1 MHKLDRTAPPRCL
14 KKYDY
19 RRDRWNDVTDR
30 EKHEIW
36 QQLEKMQGGLCAYCE
51 SELTEKRHI
60 EHFRQRSSFA
70 KLSFEWENLFGSC
83 NREDSC
89 GKFKDKQSYDPN
101 DLIKPD
107 VDDPDRFLIFLTNG
121 RIVPRDDLDGEELKK
136 ARETLRVFNLDHDR
150 GPLRFA
156 REQAVK
162 GYLQTIEEFQE
173 LAENY
178 PKKDLIPL
186 LRDELEKIEGLPYFT
201 VIRHA
206 FLRFL

>member
-1 MHKLDRTAPPRCL
+1 M
-14 KKYDY
+14 
-19 RRDRWNDVTDR
+19 
-30 EKHEIW
+30 
-36 QQLEKMQGGLCAYCE
+36 
-51 SELTEKRHI
+51 
-60 EHFRQRSSFA
+60 
-70 KLSFEWENLFGSC
+70 
-83 NREDSC
+83 
-89 GKFKDKQSYDPN
+89 
-101 DLIKPD
+101 
-107 VDDPDRFLIFLTNG
+107 
-121 RIVPRDDLDGEELKK
+121 
-136 ARETLRVFNLDHDR
+136 
-150 GPLRFA
+150 RFA

>member
-1 MHKLDRTAPPRCL
+1 M
-14 KKYDY
+14 
-19 RRDRWNDVTDR
+19 TDR